1 MADKGHISTLIASKE
16 IELHG
21 AVRDDAIKLESFFVD
36 AISTFCKHMIYDFTD
51 RYLKVKFEVHNHSK
65 NHSTIIINPVYC
77 TTENLN
83 ENPKSIWKDDIDI
96 HNYEVECQT
105 LKYFIVR
112 VLHEPRIAQD
122 FFSKKLGAYK
132 YNVTNIDNL
141 ESFTMEVIYL
151 LGAQKN
157 KPTA

>member
-1 MADKGHISTLIASKE
+1 MADKGHISTLIANKE

-21 AVRDDAIKLESFFVD
+21 TVRDDAIKLESFFVD
-36 AISTFCKHMIYDFTD
+36 AISTFCRHMMYDFTD
-51 RYLKVKFEVHNHSK
+51 RYLKVKFEVHKHSINH
-65 NHSTIIINPVYC
+65 NAIIITPVYC
-77 TTENLN
+77 TTENLD
-83 ENPKSIWKDDIDI
+83 EIPKSKWKDDIDV
-96 HNYEVECQT
+96 HNYEVERQV

-112 VLHEPRIAQD
+112 VLHEPKIAQD

-132 YNVTNIDNL
+132 YNVTNIDDL
-141 ESFTMEVIYL
+141 ESFTIEVIYL